1 MSEVDLDRIMAVETR
16 AYPYPWTRKIFT
28 DCIRQP
34 YHCLMYEKAEQIQAY
49 CVLMQ
54 ALDELHILN
63 LTVNPD
69 FQQRGLGS
77 QLLYTIEEIGQRLQ
91 ANECFLEVR
100 PSNTAALRLY
110 SQQGFN
116 EIGLRKHYYPSENG
130 REDAVLMGKTLLN
143 RNDDQSGVSD

>member
-1 MSEVDLDRIMAVETR
+1 MNEADLDRIMAVETR
-16 AYPYPWTRKIFT
+16 AYAYPWTRKIFS

-34 YHCLMYEKAEQIQAY
+34 YHCLMYEEAEQIRAY

-54 ALDELHILN
+54 AVDELHILN

-69 FQQRGLGS
+69 FQRRGLGTH
-77 QLLYTIEEIGQRLQ
+77 LLYTIETIAQNLQ

-100 PSNTAALRLY
+100 PSNIAALRLY

-116 EIGLRKHYYPSENG
+116 EMGLRKHYYPAQQG
-130 REDAVLMGKTLLN
+130 REDAVLMGKTLFN
-143 RNDDQSGVSD
+143 GDNDPE